1 MFIRWLARSAWV
13 QSFATLCNWLKY
25 RPINQPSN
33 SASILKLFYEI
44 ADMQDKTVMQ
54 DKVLGTPAYRSLQT
68 AGSSAGPCPTT
79 LPAPIPS
86 WITQKK
92 TYVSAHLKRG
102 GQHIM
107 GCHCKTSQGIP
118 GLNSQKLCLV
128 CLVGF
133 AGICKVINDQ

>member
-128 CLVGF
+128 CLFVLF
-133 AGICKVINDQ
+133 CWYL